1 MLKDVGKGA
10 DWDGGAPGGTEV
22 SDARPDDHDPV
33 PELEALDEAYS
44 AEYLSECA
52 DDEAREERLAELRRR
67 IEHKAYRV
75 DSDRIAEEMLE
86 RGLLKKG

>member
-1 MLKDVGKGA
+1 M
-10 DWDGGAPGGTEV
+10 
-22 SDARPDDHDPV
+22 
-33 PELEALDEAYS
+33 DEAYS